1 MSKREERKMAVLENL
16 EPKKVFHFFEEISKV
31 PRGTFDTKKISDF
44 CVEFAKERNLE
55 YIQDDTNNVIIKKPG
70 TAGYENSDPVII
82 QGHLDMVCEKRPGS
96 THDFKKDGLELYVE
110 DGFVKAKDTTLGADD
125 GIAVAMAMALLDS
138 DDIPHP
144 PIEAV
149 FTIDEETGMYGA
161 IALDF
166 SNLKG
171 KTLINVDS
179 EIEGILTTGCAGGI
193 NIEARIPFHR
203 EKMDGTEVLVKVHGL
218 LGGHSGMEID
228 KQRGNANKMMGRLLD
243 TISKEVKFHMVSING
258 GSKDNVIAQNCEVV
272 LLVDESDIEKVKKCT
287 DQMREI
293 WTAEF
298 VGEEPTLELD
308 VEVKG
313 QTTMDAFDDE
323 ATDHIITY
331 IIISPNGLVE
341 FSRSLK
347 GLVETSL
354 NMGVVSTNEDHV
366 KVRYQMRSSFES
378 KKQEM
383 RAEIERCC
391 KAVGAEAV
399 INGEYPA
406 WQYNP
411 ESKLQKLM
419 SDIYED
425 MYGKKAVV
433 FATHGGL
440 ECGFFMDKCPGL
452 DCVSMGP
459 DMLDV
464 HSFNEKLDIAST
476 ERTWDYLKAILAKLK

>member
-1 MSKREERKMAVLENL
+1 
-16 EPKKVFHFFEEISKV
+16 
-31 PRGTFDTKKISDF
+31 
-44 CVEFAKERNLE
+44 
-55 YIQDDTNNVIIKKPG
+55 
-70 TAGYENSDPVII
+70 
-82 QGHLDMVCEKRPGS
+82 
-96 THDFKKDGLELYVE
+96 
-110 DGFVKAKDTTLGADD
+110 
-125 GIAVAMAMALLDS
+125 
-138 DDIPHP
+138 
-144 PIEAV
+144 
-149 FTIDEETGMYGA
+149 
-161 IALDF
+161 
-166 SNLKG
+166 
-171 KTLINVDS
+171 
-179 EIEGILTTGCAGGI
+179 
-193 NIEARIPFHR
+193 
-203 EKMDGTEVLVKVHGL
+203 
-218 LGGHSGMEID
+218 
-228 KQRGNANKMMGRLLD
+228 
-243 TISKEVKFHMVSING
+243 
-258 GSKDNVIAQNCEVV
+258 
-272 LLVDESDIEKVKKCT
+272 
-287 DQMREI
+287 MREI

-354 NMGVVSTNEDHV
+354 NMGVVSTDEDHV

-383 RAEIERCC
+383 REEIERCC

-433 FATHGGL
+433 FATTAGWNVVSSWISVRDWIAYLWDRICWMYTLSMKNWILLLQREHG
-440 ECGFFMDKCPGL
+440 
-452 DCVSMGP
+452 
-459 DMLDV
+459 
-464 HSFNEKLDIAST
+464 I
-476 ERTWDYLKAILAKLK
+476 I

>member
-1 MSKREERKMAVLENL
+1 MAVLENL
-16 EPKKVFHFFEEISKV
+16 EPKCVFHYFEEISKV
-31 PRGTFDTKKISDF
+31 PRGTFDTKKISDY
-44 CVEFAKERNLE
+44 CVAFAKERNLE
-55 YIQDDTNNVIIKKPG
+55 CIQDEANNVIIKKPG
-70 TAGYENSDPVII
+70 TAGYEESAPVIL

-96 THDFKKDGLELYVE
+96 THDFKTDGLELYVE
-110 DGFVKAKDTTLGADD
+110 DGYVKAKDTTLGADD
-125 GIAVAMAMALLDS
+125 GIAVAMVLALLDS
-138 DDIPHP
+138 DDIAHP

-149 FTIDEETGMYGA
+149 FTTDEEVGMYGA

-166 SNLKG
+166 NNLKG

-193 NIEARIPFHR
+193 NIEARIPFTR
-203 EKMDGTEVLVKVHGL
+203 ETAEGTEVSVKVHEL

-243 TISKEVKFHMVSING
+243 RLSKEIDFRMVSIDG
-258 GSKDNVIAQNCEVV
+258 GSKDNVIAQSCETI
-272 LLVDESDIEKVKKCT
+272 LLVKDQDVDALKKNVT
-287 DQMREI
+287 QMKEI
-293 WTAEF
+293 WEAEF
-298 VGEEPTLELD
+298 VGEEPTLKVD
-308 VEVKG
+308 VDVKG
-313 QTTMDAFDDE
+313 HTTMEVFDE
-323 ATDHIITY
+323 AGADHVITY
-331 IIISPNGLVE
+331 LMISPNGLVE

-354 NMGVVSTNEDHV
+354 NLGVVGTEDGYV
-366 KVRYQMRSSFES
+366 KARYQMRSSFES
-378 KKQEM
+378 KKQQM

-411 ESKLQKLM
+411 ESKIQKIM
-419 SDIYED
+419 SDTYKE
-425 MYGKKAVV
+425 MFGKEAVV

-452 DCVSMGP
+452 DCISMGP

-476 ERTWDYLKAILAKLK
+476 ERTWEYLQAILGKLK